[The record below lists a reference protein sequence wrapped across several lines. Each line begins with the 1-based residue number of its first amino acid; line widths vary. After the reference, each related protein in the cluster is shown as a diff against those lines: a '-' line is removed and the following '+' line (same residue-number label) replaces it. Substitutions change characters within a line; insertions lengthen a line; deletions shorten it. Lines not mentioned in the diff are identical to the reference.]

1 MNNKNPELYYCYCI
15 PMSLWII
22 DNFDNGTRAINTKE
36 YWDEFIREDT
46 EHYKLVKVN
55 DEENNI

>member
-1 MNNKNPELYYCYCI
+1 MNNKKPELYYCYCI
-15 PMSLWII
+15 LMSLWII

-36 YWDEFIREDT
+36 YWDSFIGKDT

-55 DEENNI
+55 EEDR